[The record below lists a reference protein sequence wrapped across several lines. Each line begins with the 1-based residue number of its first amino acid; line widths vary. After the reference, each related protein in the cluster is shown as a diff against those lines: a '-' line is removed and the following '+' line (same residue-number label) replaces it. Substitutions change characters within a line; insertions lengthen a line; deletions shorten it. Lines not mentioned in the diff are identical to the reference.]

1 MGSGRRSDF
10 ENRSKFRGIFLG
22 DQLNGTAWISYKFI
36 QWASCSARIEEI
48 NTDNMKGFDPL
59 LDPLAVY
66 DPTADP
72 VNFGGEKN
80 KPLFRP

>member
-1 MGSGRRSDF
+1 
-10 ENRSKFRGIFLG
+10 
-22 DQLNGTAWISYKFI
+22 LNGTAWISYKFI

-72 VNFGGEKN
+72 VNFGGEKTN
-80 KPLFRP
+80 LYFGLNLYKEKCSLQDFRVLMEYGIPL